1 MILHDYS
8 HRRTGGGMSEHDFGE
23 TYTFLELFLKTY
35 VVHEEEVKI
44 SLQAILDTYML
55 EYNQSDPIRALKVL
69 RNPRNAGRK
78 SQVKEED
85 ISRIRE
91 LRMNHHSIRSIAEET
106 GVPRSTVQRLL
117 NKPTV
122 P

>member
-1 MILHDYS
+1 
-8 HRRTGGGMSEHDFGE
+8 MSEHDFGE
-23 TYTFLELFLKTY
+23 TYTFLELFLRTY

-44 SLQAILDTYML
+44 VLQAILDTYML
-55 EYNQSDPIRALKVL
+55 EYNRADPIRALKAL

-78 SQVKEED
+78 SQTREED

-91 LRMNHHSIRSIAEET
+91 LRRNHHSIRSIAEKT

-117 NKPTV
+117 NEPSV